1 MRIAISRVWF
11 VAGVKVVWL
20 SSGVSSF
27 VAGYLAKDVDEWIY
41 IDVEDQH
48 PDSMRFIRDCEKVI
62 GKPVTILRSLF
73 YSNVEQVCRS
83 VRYVNGVHGAPCTR
97 ALKKQVRKRWELDHM
112 EDDLI
117 YVWGIDLNEKSRAE
131 RIVTGFPEV
140 RHEFPLIDKGLT
152 KADAHGILAGLGIR
166 RPAMYDMGYNNNNC
180 VGCVK
185 GGAGYW
191 NKIRVDFPDVFAARA
206 KMERDIGHSILK
218 DCFLNE
224 LPEDKGRMSEE
235 VMEECSILCQLAI
248 QEKEGL

>member
-1 MRIAISRVWF
+1 M
-11 VAGVKVVWL
+11 AGVKVVWL

-62 GKPVTILRSLF
+62 GKPVTVLSSMF
-73 YSNVEQVCRS
+73 YRDVESVCLS
-83 VRYVNGVHGAPCTR
+83 MRYVNGPTGAPCTR

-112 EDDLI
+112 TDDLI
-117 YVWGIDLNEKSRAE
+117 YVWGMDCDEKHRAQ
-131 RIVTGFPEV
+131 RIVEGFPQV
-140 RHEFPLIDKGLT
+140 KHEFPLIDMNLT
-152 KADAHGILAGLGIR
+152 KADAHGICRQLGIK
-166 RPAMYDMGYNNNNC
+166 RPAMYDLGYNNNNC

-191 NKIRVDFPDVFAARA
+191 NKIRQDFPEVFKRRAA
-206 KMERDIGHSILK
+206 MEREIGHSILK
-218 DCFLNE
+218 DCFLDE
-224 LPEDKGRMSEE
+224 LPEDRGRMSEE

-248 QEKEGL
+248 MGN